1 MLIYGSAVLGWRDVQ
16 FASLFVLTSVVMA
29 LAAGMSPR
37 EGAHAF
43 VDGMKSMMLAALL
56 IGMARAVELVLREGR
71 ILDTII
77 AVASDQVS
85 HLSPILV
92 APLIMIFEMFLTL
105 LIPST
110 SAKAALSIPILGPI
124 AQTVG
129 VSGQTTVLAFLF
141 GNGLVNMFAPTSG
154 MLLAYLATANI
165 SYGTWFRFVLP
176 IFGIFTVLSIAATM
190 IAVVIGY

>member
-1 MLIYGSAVLGWRDVQ
+1 M
-16 FASLFVLTSVVMA
+16 T
-29 LAAGMSPR
+29 PR

-56 IGMARAVELVLREGR
+56 VGMARGVELVLRDGM

-77 AVASDQVS
+77 AFSSHHVAALPPV
-85 HLSPILV
+85 IV
-92 APLIMIFEMFLTL
+92 APLVMFFEMFLTL

-110 SAKAALSIPILGPI
+110 SAKAALSIPILAPI
-124 AQTVG
+124 AQSVG
-129 VSGQTTVLAFLF
+129 VSGQTTVLAFLL

-165 SYGTWFRFVLP
+165 PYTIWFRFVLP
-176 IFGIFTVLSIAATM
+176 VFCVFTALSIAAVM
-190 IAVVIGY
+190 IAVLIGY